1 MSNLSHQAAFRAA
14 KAAIAVALAV
24 GCVVSDA
31 AVARAQNLPPPSVT
45 FKVRGANDR
54 LEITVNGSKVV
65 EFPFEVPRMMVNNPE
80 IIRVSPISSKSI
92 QLSALRAGVTQLNV
106 WDSDNNVTAVDI
118 IVTGDVAELE
128 MTLKSLFPD
137 AALRLRPLNSSLYIS
152 GFVPKAEMVTSILR
166 VAQDYFPSVIDD
178 MRVGGVHKILLH
190 VKVLEVSRT
199 KLRNL
204 GFDWAQLSSGI
215 VQSVSGTL
223 PAVASG
229 GAISPLMPAGT
240 STLRFGIAPGSTF
253 TGFLEALRENDLARL
268 MAEPTLVTLD
278 GRPATFNVGGIVP
291 IPVNQAL
298 GVTTVT
304 YRPFGT
310 QIDFVPIILGNG
322 MVRLEVRPDITE
334 IDPSLRDQVT
344 GVPGFRQRSA
354 DTAVELRAGQTLAIA
369 GLVFTREDAINRG
382 IPFLAE
388 LPWVGIPFR
397 RVSNRRNDVELL
409 ILVTPE
415 FAEAMDPNE
424 VPPCG
429 PGQLTTSPTDCEL
442 YGRGYIEVPKNCPGG
457 NCGPGAMGGGM
468 IGPGGMG
475 PDPMY
480 EQLPQSQGTPVPTA
494 PNGNSTSQPAK
505 RGGTVAAN
513 RNGAIGTGAK
523 ATTVSTSRSVQS
535 PQNANNQQ
543 RSAGGASGG
552 GSPGS
557 VSLIGPQG
565 YDDLK

>member
-1 MSNLSHQAAFRAA
+1 MSNPSHKTALGAVN
-14 KAAIAVALAV
+14 AAIAVALAL
-24 GCVVSDA
+24 GCVLSGA
-31 AVARAQNLPPPSVT
+31 PVARGQQLPPPSVT

-54 LEITVNGSKVV
+54 LELAVNASKVV

-92 QLSALRAGVTQLNV
+92 QLSALRAGVTQVNV
-106 WDSDNNVTAVDI
+106 WDSDNNVTSVDV

-190 VKVLEVSRT
+190 VKVMEISRT

-204 GFDWAQLSSGI
+204 GFDWAALSGGV
-215 VQSVSGTL
+215 VQSVSGVLPTL
-223 PAVASG
+223 ASG
-229 GAISPLMPAGT
+229 TALSALSPPGT
-240 STLRFGIAPGSTF
+240 ATLRFGVNPGSTF
-253 TGFLEALRENDLARL
+253 AAFLEALRENDLARL

-278 GRPATFNVGGIVP
+278 GRPATFNVGGMIP

-304 YRPFGT
+304 YRQFGT

-322 MVRLEVRPDITE
+322 LIRLEVRPDITE

-344 GVPGFRQRSA
+344 GVPGFRQRTA
-354 DTAVELRAGQTLAIA
+354 DTAVELKAGQTLAIA
-369 GLVFTREDAINRG
+369 GLVFTREDAVNRG
-382 IPFLAE
+382 IPIIAD

-397 RVSNRRNDVELL
+397 RVSSKRNDVELL

-415 FAEAMDPNE
+415 FCEAMDPNE

-429 PGQLTTSPTDCEL
+429 PGQLTTTPTDCEL
-442 YGRGYIEVPKNCPGG
+442 YARGYLEVPKNCPGG
-457 NCGPGAMGGGM
+457 NLGPGGGMGPGGM

-475 PDPMY
+475 IDPMY
-480 EQLPQSQGTPVPTA
+480 EQVPAGQAAPVPPA
-494 PNGNSTSQPAK
+494 GNGNSTSKPTK
-505 RGGTVAAN
+505 RGNTMAAN
-513 RNGAIGTGAK
+513 RGSTVGTGTK
-523 ATTVSTSRSVQS
+523 ASTVSTSRTTQS
-535 PQNANNQQ
+535 PQG
-543 RSAGGASGG
+543 GGASGG
-552 GSPGS
+552 SS
-557 VSLIGPQG
+557 MSLIGSQG
-565 YDDLK
+565 YDDLR

>member
-1 MSNLSHQAAFRAA
+1 MSNPSQKAASKAA
-14 KAAIAVALAV
+14 SFAIAVALAI
-24 GCVVSDA
+24 GCVLSGA
-31 AVARAQNLPPPSVT
+31 PIARGQQLPPPSVT

-54 LEITVNGSKVV
+54 LELTVNASKVV

-92 QLSALRAGVTQLNV
+92 QVSALRAGVTQLNV
-106 WDSDNNVTAVDI
+106 WDTDNNVTSVDVL
-118 IVTGDVAELE
+118 VTGDVAELE

-152 GFVPKAEMVTSILR
+152 GFVPKADMVTSILR

-190 VKVLEVSRT
+190 VKVLEISRT

-215 VQSVSGTL
+215 VQSVSGVLPTL
-223 PAVASG
+223 AQGTAL
-229 GAISPLMPAGT
+229 SPLMAPGT
-240 STLRFGIAPGSTF
+240 ATLRFGVAPGSTF
-253 TGFLEALRENDLARL
+253 VGFLEALRENDLARL

-278 GRPATFNVGGIVP
+278 GRPATFNVGGMIP
-291 IPVNQAL
+291 IPINQAL

-304 YRPFGT
+304 YRQFGT

-344 GVPGFRQRSA
+344 GVPGFRQRTA
-354 DTAVELRAGQTLAIA
+354 DTAVELKAGQTLAIA

-388 LPWVGIPFR
+388 LPWLGIPFR
-397 RVSNRRNDVELL
+397 RVSNKRNDVELL

-415 FAEAMDPNE
+415 FCEAMDPNE

-429 PGQLTTSPTDCEL
+429 PGQLTTTPTDCEL
-442 YGRGYIEVPKNCPGG
+442 YGRGYIEVPKNCPAG
-457 NCGPGAMGGGM
+457 NLGPGGAMGHGGMMGPGGM

-475 PDPMY
+475 ADPMF
-480 EQLPQSQGTPVPTA
+480 EQVPPGQAAPVP
-494 PNGNSTSQPAK
+494 PGNGNSTSKPPKRGNTMAAS
-505 RGGTVAAN
+505 RGGTV
-513 RNGAIGTGAK
+513 GTGTK
-523 ATTVSTSRSVQS
+523 ASTVSTTRMAQS
-535 PQNANNQQ
+535 PQ
-543 RSAGGASGG
+543 SGGASSG
-552 GSPGS
+552 GSA
-557 VSLIGPQG
+557 SLIGSQG